1 MFHFG
6 RRSSEKQAQAAA
18 AAAAAANAA
27 SAAAAE
33 AGGGAGGP
41 EGPWVTGQS
50 PGGGGVPSACGNSP
64 LRLGYLYSAPL
75 VHKAGEWWRW
85 CVFGVGLG

>member
-1 MFHFG
+1 MFNFG

-41 EGPWVTGQS
+41 EGPWTGQS
-50 PGGGGVPSACGNSP
+50 PGGGGVPSAWGNSP

-75 VHKAGEWWRW
+75 VHKAGK
-85 CVFGVGLG
+85 